1 MKKFKLALAS
11 LILAVSLAMPGLA
24 AADVNDFTIT
34 AFDADQTLTR
44 NDKQGELRIV
54 EKINVVFTD
63 NNHGILRAL
72 PDRYKNHSLQLKVN
86 RVSSE
91 SGAPSEYTTY
101 KQNGNTVLKI
111 GSPSR
116 TVTGMQSYTIDY
128 TMRNVVSFYDD
139 QAELY
144 WDVNGNDWRQPFNN
158 VTVRLHLPDDVKL
171 REQPTCYTGSFG
183 STERDC
189 TITKSGSTITATTN
203 QIMYAGQ
210 NLTYVAAFESGYFS
224 PATPLETIGEYS
236 RQIIGFMVPFL
247 VLGGTS
253 LVTWWRRGR
262 DAKGRGTIVPQYE
275 APNKLSP
282 LAVETIMNFTA
293 TNRAITATI
302 ISLAIRGYIKIVE
315 TKKNKLF
322 GEDQLEYS
330 LELLK
335 ADYAQLDPQETK
347 LMQALFPTRTVGA
360 VNELS
365 KSKSKLYTTAGAV
378 KSAVKQELTKA
389 GYFKTYRSG
398 GLLRGLLTILG
409 IAIGAIAG
417 VVIFGA
423 FFVAGL
429 VAGGVV
435 ATICWIAM
443 SARTAQGVAAKEHI
457 QGLKLYLNTAEKDR
471 LNKLQ
476 APNAAYVAT
485 PEPKKTVEL
494 FEKLLPYAIVLGVE
508 KGWATQFESLYTTPP
523 DWYSGNWST
532 FHAGYL
538 VSSINAGV
546 GYAVNSSFSPPASS
560 SSSGSGG
567 GGSSGGGGGGG
578 GGGGW

>member
-1 MKKFKLALAS
+1 MKRFRLALAS
-11 LILAVSLAMPGLA
+11 LMLIVLAVPGLA
-24 AADVNDFTIT
+24 SADVNDFTIT
-34 AFDADQTLTR
+34 SFDSDQTLTR
-44 NDKQGELRIV
+44 SDKQGELRII
-54 EKINVVFTD
+54 EKIDVTFTD

-72 PDRYKNHSLQLKVN
+72 PDRYKGHSLQLKVN
-86 RVSSE
+86 QVSSE

-116 TVTGMQSYTIDY
+116 TVTGVQSYTIDY
-128 TMRNVVSFYDD
+128 TMRNVVSFYNDH
-139 QAELY
+139 AELY
-144 WDVNGNDWRQPFNN
+144 WDVNGNDWRQPFNK
-158 VTVRLHLPDDVKL
+158 VSVRLHLPAEVRL

-183 STERDC
+183 STEREC
-189 TITKSGSTITATTN
+189 AITQSGSTIVATTN
-203 QIMYAGQ
+203 AVMYAGE
-210 NLTYVAAFESGYFS
+210 NLTYVAAFEPGYFS
-224 PATPLETIGEYS
+224 PATPLETISEYS
-236 RQIIGFMVPFL
+236 RQIIGFTLPFL
-247 VLGGTS
+247 ALGGTS
-253 LVTWWRRGR
+253 VITWWRRGR

-275 APNKLSP
+275 APDKLSP

-302 ISLAIRGYIKIVE
+302 INLAIRGYIKIIE
-315 TKKNKLF
+315 TKKSKLL
-322 GEDQLEYS
+322 GKDQLEYS

-335 ADYAQLDPQETK
+335 ADYAQLDANETK
-347 LMQALFPTRTVGA
+347 LMQALFSRGTVGEI
-360 VNELS
+360 NELP
-365 KSKSKLYTTAGAV
+365 KSKSKLYTTAGALKNTV
-378 KSAVKQELTKA
+378 KKELTKA
-389 GYFKTYRSG
+389 GYFKTYRPG

-409 IAIGAIAG
+409 IAIGTIAG
-417 VVIFGA
+417 TVLFGG
-423 FFVAGL
+423 FFIAGL

-435 ATICWIAM
+435 GVVCWIAM
-443 SARTAQGVAAKEHI
+443 DARTAQGVEAKEHI
-457 QGLKLYLNTAEKDR
+457 EGLKLYLNTAEKDR

-494 FEKLLPYAIVLGVE
+494 FEKLLPFAIVLGVE
-508 KGWATQFESLYTTPP
+508 KGWAKQFESLYTTPP

-538 VSSINAGV
+538 VSSINSGV
-546 GYAVNSSFSPPASS
+546 GSAVSSSFSPPASS